1 MMNPASTKT
10 STALRTTLIACVS
23 VVVAMI
29 GLAYASVPLYRLFCQ
44 VTGFGGTPQR
54 AYEASDTVTNRMVKV
69 RLDANVA
76 PSLQWRFVP
85 EEPVMTVKVGQTA
98 TGFFRITNL
107 ASEPVTGRA
116 TYNVAPNLAGS
127 YFNKLQCFCFE
138 DLTLN
143 AGESLD
149 VPVVFFVDPE
159 VAKQRE
165 LDSMTE
171 ITLSYTFFAS
181 KTTQKPVAE
190 LTGTPKPQ
198 L

>member
-1 MMNPASTKT
+1 MRATTTT
-10 STALRTTLIACVS
+10 SPKALRRTLIACVS
-23 VVVAMI
+23 VVVGMV

-54 AYEASDTVTNRMVKV
+54 AYEASDTVTNRIVKV

-76 PSLQWRFVP
+76 PGLQWRFVP
-85 EEPVMTVKVGQTA
+85 EEPVMTVKVGETA

-107 ASEPVTGRA
+107 AAEPVTGRA
-116 TYNVAPNLAGS
+116 TYNVEPALVGS

-138 DLTLN
+138 DLTLKE
-143 AGESLD
+143 GESLD

-159 VAKQRE
+159 VAKQSE

-181 KTTQKPVAE
+181 KTAAKPVAE
-190 LTGTPKPQ
+190 LTGTLKPQ

>member
-1 MMNPASTKT
+1 MNDTPTQNPK
-10 STALRTTLIACVS
+10 ALRTTLVACVA
-23 VVVAMI
+23 VVVGMV
-29 GLAYASVPLYRLFCQ
+29 GLSYASVPLYRLFCQ

-54 AYEASDTVTNRMVKV
+54 AYEASDTVTERIVKV

-76 PSLQWRFVP
+76 PGLNWRFVP
-85 EEPVMTVKVGQTA
+85 EEPVMKVKVGETA

-107 ASEPVTGRA
+107 ASESVTGRA
-116 TYNVAPNLAGS
+116 TYNVEPALVGS

-138 DLTLN
+138 DLTLK

-181 KTTQKPVAE
+181 KSAAKPVAE

>member
-1 MMNPASTKT
+1 MSDVSIKSPKGPRN
-10 STALRTTLIACVS
+10 TLIACVTI
-23 VVVAMI
+23 VVGMV
-29 GLAYASVPLYRLFCQ
+29 GLSYASVPLYRLFCQ

-54 AYEASDTVTNRMVKV
+54 AYEASDTVTSRIVKV

-76 PSLQWRFVP
+76 PGLNWRFIP
-85 EEPVMTVKVGQTA
+85 EEPVMKVKVGETA
-98 TGFFRITNL
+98 TGFFRITNM

-116 TYNVAPNLAGS
+116 TYNVEPALVGS

-138 DLTLN
+138 DLTLK

-149 VPVVFFVDPE
+149 VPVVFFVDPD
-159 VAKQRE
+159 VANQRE
-165 LDSMTE
+165 LDSMSE

-181 KTTQKPVAE
+181 KSAAKPVAE

>member
-1 MMNPASTKT
+1 MSDAMTKSPNPIRKT
-10 STALRTTLIACVS
+10 LFACVA
-23 VVVAMI
+23 VVFGMV

-54 AYEASDTVTNRMVKV
+54 AYEAADTVTDRIVKV

-76 PSLQWRFVP
+76 PGLQWRFVP
-85 EEPVMTVKVGQTA
+85 EEPVMTVKVGETA

-107 ASEPVTGRA
+107 AYEPVTGRA
-116 TYNVAPNLAGS
+116 TYNVAPNLVGS

-138 DLTLN
+138 DLTLK

-181 KTTQKPVAE
+181 KAEQKPVAE

>member
-1 MMNPASTKT
+1 MSEVMTQSPKAMRKT
-10 STALRTTLIACVS
+10 AFVCVA
-23 VVVAMI
+23 VVFGMV

-54 AYEASDTVTNRMVKV
+54 AYEASDTVTNRVVKV

-76 PSLQWRFVP
+76 PGLEWRFVA
-85 EEPVMTVKVGQTA
+85 EEPVMNVKVGETA

-138 DLTLN
+138 DLTLK

-159 VAKQRE
+159 VAKQSE

-181 KTTQKPVAE
+181 KTAQKPVAE

>member
-1 MMNPASTKT
+1 MRVTSSASPK
-10 STALRTTLIACVS
+10 ALRTTLVACVALG
-23 VVVAMI
+23 VGMV

-44 VTGFGGTPQR
+44 VTGFGGTTQR
-54 AYEASDTVTNRMVKV
+54 AEEASATVTD
-69 RLDANVA
+69 RLIKI
-76 PSLQWRFVP
+76 RFDTNIAAGLKWKFTP
-85 EEPVMTVKVGQTA
+85 EIPVMSVKVGETA
-98 TGFFRITNL
+98 TGFFKITNL
-107 ASEPVTGRA
+107 ASEAVTGRA
-116 TYNVAPNLAGS
+116 AYNVEPALVGS

-138 DLTLN
+138 DLTLK

-149 VPVVFFVDPE
+149 VPVVFFVDPA
-159 VAKQRE
+159 VAEQHD

-181 KTTQKPVAE
+181 KTAPKPVAE

>member
-1 MMNPASTKT
+1 MNDTATK
-10 STALRTTLIACVS
+10 SPKAMRNTLAACVA
-23 VVVAMI
+23 VVIGMV

-54 AYEASDTVTNRMVKV
+54 AYEAADTVTNRIVKV

-76 PSLQWRFVP
+76 PGLNWHFVP
-85 EEPVMTVKVGQTA
+85 EEPVMTVKVGETA

-116 TYNVAPNLAGS
+116 TYNVAPSLVGS

-138 DLTLN
+138 DLTLK

-159 VAKQRE
+159 VAKQSE

-181 KTTQKPVAE
+181 KTAQKPVAE
-190 LTGTPKPQ
+190 LTGTTKPQ

>member
-1 MMNPASTKT
+1 MSDSMTK
-10 STALRTTLIACVS
+10 SPNAMRRTLFACVT
-23 VVVAMI
+23 VVVGMV

-54 AYEASDTVTNRMVKV
+54 AYEASDTITDRIIKV

-76 PSLQWRFVP
+76 PGLQWHFSP
-85 EEPVMTVKVGQTA
+85 EEPVMTVKVGETV

-116 TYNVAPNLAGS
+116 TYNVAPNLVGS

-138 DLTLN
+138 DLSLQ

-181 KTTQKPVAE
+181 KTAQKPVAE

>member
-1 MMNPASTKT
+1 MMSSPTTTPKAY
-10 STALRTTLIACVS
+10 RTTLVACIA
-23 VVVAMI
+23 VVFGMV

-54 AYEASDTVTNRMVKV
+54 AYEASDTVTNRIVKV

-76 PSLQWRFVP
+76 PGLSWKFAP
-85 EEPVMTVKVGQTA
+85 EEPVMSVKVGETA

-116 TYNVAPNLAGS
+116 TYNVEPALVGS

-138 DLTLN
+138 DLTLK

-181 KTTQKPVAE
+181 KTAAKPVAE
-190 LTGTPKPQ
+190 LTGTAKPQ

>member
-1 MMNPASTKT
+1 MSDAMTK
-10 STALRTTLIACVS
+10 SPKAMRKTLFACVGL
-23 VVVAMI
+23 VFGMV

-54 AYEASDTVTNRMVKV
+54 AYEASDTVTSRIVIV

-76 PSLQWRFVP
+76 PGLQWRFVP
-85 EEPVMTVKVGQTA
+85 EEPVMTVKVGETV

-181 KTTQKPVAE
+181 KTAHKPVAE

>member
-1 MMNPASTKT
+1 MNPSSITTTK
-10 STALRTTLIACVS
+10 SLRTTLIACVS
-23 VVVAMI
+23 VVVAMV

-44 VTGFGGTPQR
+44 VTGFGGTTQR
-54 AYEASDTVTNRMVKV
+54 AYEASDTVLDRFVTVRFDTNI
-69 RLDANVA
+69 A
-76 PSLQWRFVP
+76 PGLKWRFTP
-85 EEPVMTVKVGQTA
+85 EQPVMKVKIGETA
-98 TGFFRITNL
+98 TGFFKITNL
-107 ASEPVTGRA
+107 ASEPVTARA
-116 TYNVAPNLAGS
+116 SYNVEPALVGS

-138 DLTLN
+138 DLTLK

-149 VPVVFFVDPE
+149 IPVVFFVDPE

-181 KTTQKPVAE
+181 KTAAKPVAE